1 MAVARLM
8 KGVVLVAVLAGA
20 AMGATYWRYQ
30 SLDPC
35 DWMTRDLVKAS
46 DLPELVVIAKIRAEF
61 LLEGVTDPDPG
72 QCLFKWWALRR
83 DGLAQEP

>member
-1 MAVARLM
+1 MAVARLL
-8 KGVVLVAVLAGA
+8 KGVVLVAFLAGA

-35 DWMTRDLVKAS
+35 DWMTRDLVEES
-46 DLPELVVIAKIRAEF
+46 GLPELMVMARIRAEF

-83 DGLAQEP
+83 DGLGQEP

>member
-1 MAVARLM
+1 MAVMRLF
-8 KGVVLVAVLAGA
+8 KASVLVAVLAGA
-20 AMGATYWRYQ
+20 AMAATYWRYQ

-35 DWMTRDLVKAS
+35 DWMTHDLVMAS
-46 DLPELVVIAKIRAEF
+46 DLPELVVTAKIRAEF

-83 DGLAQEP
+83 DGLGQEP

>member
-1 MAVARLM
+1 MAVTRLF
-8 KGVVLVAVLAGA
+8 KATALVAALAGA
-20 AMGATYWRYQ
+20 AMAATYWRYQ

-35 DWMTRDLVKAS
+35 DWMTRDLVQDS
-46 DLPELVVIAKIRAEF
+46 DLPELVVVARIRAEF

-83 DGLAQEP
+83 DGLGQGP

>member
-1 MAVARLM
+1 MGLMRLF
-8 KGVVLVAVLAGA
+8 KVLVVLLVLTGA
-20 AMGATYWRYQ
+20 AAASTYWRYE

-35 DWMTRDLVKAS
+35 EWMARDLIQES
-46 DLPELVVIAKIRAEF
+46 ELPEMVVRSRIQLEF

-83 DGLAQEP
+83 DGLGQS